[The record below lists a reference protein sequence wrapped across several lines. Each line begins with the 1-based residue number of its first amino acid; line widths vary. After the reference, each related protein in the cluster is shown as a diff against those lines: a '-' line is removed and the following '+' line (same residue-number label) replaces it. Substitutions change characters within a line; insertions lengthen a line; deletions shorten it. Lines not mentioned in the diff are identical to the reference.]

1 MPRHFG
7 LKAEP
12 IVVRTKP
19 LTLRQVLWLGIK
31 TAAAGLLFKIKV
43 KLGWRYR

>member
-1 MPRHFG
+1 MGRNYG
-7 LKAEP
+7 MRAEP
-12 IVVRTKP
+12 IVIRTKP
-19 LTLRQVLWLGIK
+19 LTLRQLLWVGIK